1 MEVDIKTLE
10 RISVLAKL
18 QFNEEEKKGIL
29 EDMNKML
36 GFVNKLKELDTEG
49 EEPLIYLMDEN
60 RELREDTVKMEISQE
75 EALKNAPEKDS
86 DFIKVPKVLSKPH

>member
-18 QFNEEEKKGIL
+18 QFNEEEKVGIL

-86 DFIKVPKVLSKPH
+86 DFIKVPKVLSKPN

>member
-18 QFNEEEKKGIL
+18 QFNEEGKKGIL

-86 DFIKVPKVLSKPH
+86 DFIKVPKVLSKPN